1 MPPRARKVDANQPD
15 IVDAL
20 RAVGAIVQPLHM
32 VGEGVPDL
40 LVRYRGKLHLV
51 EVKDGRRPPSERRL
65 TPAQLAWHLE
75 WAGADLHVVKSVSEA
90 LQAIGAHCVADPY

>member
-1 MPPRARKVDANQPD
+1 MRRAAKVDANQGE

-20 RAVGAIVQPLHM
+20 RAVGAKVQPLHM

-40 LVRYRGKLHLV
+40 LVRYRGDLHLV
-51 EVKDGRRPPSERRL
+51 EVKDGRKPPSDRRL

-90 LQAIGAHCVADPY
+90 LIAIGAKIVSDPY